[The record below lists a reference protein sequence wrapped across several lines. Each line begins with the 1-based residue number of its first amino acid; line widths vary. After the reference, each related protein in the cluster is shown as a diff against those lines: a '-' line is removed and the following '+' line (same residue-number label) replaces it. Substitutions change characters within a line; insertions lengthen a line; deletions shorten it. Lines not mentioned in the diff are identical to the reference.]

1 MTVAAVERGSRVQR
15 RSNGG
20 RRDGQMGGCKM
31 VCRKKARDRL
41 LWKIRDGKKVKAAS
55 RKLEEVVRIWICKLN
70 TYKA

>member
-1 MTVAAVERGSRVQR
+1 
-15 RSNGG
+15 
-20 RRDGQMGGCKM
+20 M